1 MGARVDP
8 KGDKNLLKNIRAS
21 LDSLPDVQM
30 QTADVDVRA
39 GVRGF
44 STVFTGSRWA
54 LPVKLSIM
62 VDTKNSRGVHMSRL
76 ISATQNRMKGDY
88 IETAL
93 TAICKEVDRTQPG
106 CEITAELSYPVRDQ
120 FLEVKIIMQK
130 EEEDIQYTFEKVG
143 ITACP
148 CSKEI
153 TGIGHM
159 QRSRLRIEVAS
170 QNTLNFEEVALK
182 MAECFSAEPVEFLKR
197 ADEAEK
203 ILEAQA
209 NPKFVEDIVR
219 DCLERFPTA
228 SKIEARSWESIHAH
242 DAVAI
247 WRKEDYDQ

>member
-1 MGARVDP
+1 HRP
-8 KGDKNLLKNIRAS
+8 KQQHHAGLVEGPDQHRA
-21 LDSLPDVQM
+21 VE
-30 QTADVDVRA
+30 
-39 GVRGF
+39 
-44 STVFTGSRWA
+44 
-54 LPVKLSIM
+54 
-62 VDTKNSRGVHMSRL
+62 
-76 ISATQNRMKGDY
+76 KG
-88 IETAL
+88 
-93 TAICKEVDRTQPG
+93 
-106 CEITAELSYPVRDQ
+106 
-120 FLEVKIIMQK
+120 
-130 EEEDIQYTFEKVG
+130 G

-159 QRSRLRIEVAS
+159 QRSRLRIEVTS
-170 QNTLNFEEVALK
+170 NNTLNFEEVALK
-182 MAECFSAEPVEFLKR
+182 MSECFSAEPVEFLKR